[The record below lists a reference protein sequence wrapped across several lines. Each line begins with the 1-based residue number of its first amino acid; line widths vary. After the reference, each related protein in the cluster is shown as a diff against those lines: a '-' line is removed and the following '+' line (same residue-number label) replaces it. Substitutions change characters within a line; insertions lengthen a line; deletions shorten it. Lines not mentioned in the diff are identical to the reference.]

1 MNKILFVISILSC
14 LKSEAQTSVYY
25 AFPDSNTTWC
35 CFKSTGTG
43 CCFCGIDYETYSTY
57 LMSGHELINGNVY
70 SVLQHYEITYDH
82 CLQDTSIDT
91 TTYFIRQDTVLK
103 KVWLLITASN
113 TDTILFDFNLSVG
126 DTIDAS
132 KAFWAENY
140 HAPYYSIVRSVDS
153 ILINGQYRRRFNYS
167 PDFAPNCI
175 SSLIEGIGSTH
186 GLMYGPPSCFE
197 YTAVLRE
204 FIQDNQVFIGDPSII
219 PFVCHNFITNVSN
232 VYQEEDLLDIIP
244 NPLHSSS
251 IVKVSKKFENGELK
265 IYNSLGEQIREGKL
279 AEQSAIFNRVNLGT
293 GFYFLQ
299 VISKNGNSTTR
310 KFLIE

>member
-197 YTAVLRE
+197 YTAV
-204 FIQDNQVFIGDPSII
+204 
-219 PFVCHNFITNVSN
+219 VSN
-232 VYQEEDLLDIIP
+232 VYQEEDLLNIIP